1 MSTVEAEIAG
11 LKERLRLAELAPDP
25 SSLRSVR

>member
-25 SSLRSVR
+25 KFFVEC